1 MGEVIFTKDW
11 KELEQMCLNCKKCD
25 LCKTRTNVVFGY
37 GNIKSKVM
45 FIGEG
50 PGQNEDLQGKP
61 FVGRSGKLLDS
72 FLEEIGLNREKIYIA
87 NIVKCRPPDNR
98 DPFPEEQA
106 MCINWLRNQVYILR
120 PKIIVALGRIAAMKI
135 VDQNIK
141 ITRDH
146 GIFVE
151 KNNVWLMATLHPA
164 AVLRNMSRKPDV
176 QLDFKK
182 LKDKIGEVGDC
193 L

>member
-1 MGEVIFTKDW
+1 MEEVIFTKDW
-11 KELEQMCLNCKKCD
+11 GELKNMCINCRKCD
-25 LCKTRTNVVFGY
+25 LCKSRTNVVFGY
-37 GNIKSKVM
+37 GNIKSKIM

-50 PGQNEDLQGKP
+50 PGQNEDIQGKP
-61 FVGRSGKLLDS
+61 FVGRSGKLLDT

-87 NIVKCRPPDNR
+87 NMVKCRPPENR
-98 DPFPEEQA
+98 DPTLEEQE
-106 MCINWLRNQVYILR
+106 MCIDWLRNQVYILR

-135 VDQNIK
+135 VDPNIK

-146 GIFVE
+146 GIFLE

-182 LKDKIGEVGDC
+182 LKEKIDEVGVG

>member
-1 MGEVIFTKDW
+1 MEEIIFTKSW
-11 KELEQMCLNCKKCD
+11 EELEKMCQNCKKCD
-25 LCKTRTNVVFGY
+25 LCKNRTNVVFGY

-50 PGQNEDLQGKP
+50 PGQNEDIQGKP

-72 FLEEIGLNREKIYIA
+72 FLEEIGLDREKIYIA
-87 NIVKCRPPDNR
+87 NMVKCRPPENR
-98 DPFPEEQA
+98 DPLPEEQE

-120 PKIIVALGRIAAMKI
+120 PRIIVALGRIAAMKV
-135 VDQNIK
+135 VDPNIK

-151 KNNVWLMATLHPA
+151 RNNVWLMATLHPA
-164 AVLRNMSRKPDV
+164 AVLRNMSKKQDV

-182 LKDKIGEVGDC
+182 LRQKIDEIGGC
-193 L
+193 F

>member
-1 MGEVIFTKDW
+1 MEEVIFTKDW
-11 KELEQMCLNCKKCD
+11 KELEQMCLNCQKCD

-61 FVGRSGKLLDS
+61 FVGRSGKLLDV

-87 NIVKCRPPDNR
+87 NMVKCRPPENR
-98 DPFPEEQA
+98 DPLPEEQE

-120 PKIIVALGRIAAMKI
+120 PKIIVALGRIAAMKVI
-135 VDQNIK
+135 DPNIK

-164 AVLRNMSRKPDV
+164 AVLRNMSRKIDV

-182 LKDKIGEVGDC
+182 LKDKIDEVGGC

>member
-1 MGEVIFTKDW
+1 MEEIIFTKSW
-11 KELEQMCLNCKKCD
+11 EELEKMCQNCKKCD
-25 LCKTRTNVVFGY
+25 LCKNRTNVVFGY

-50 PGQNEDLQGKP
+50 PGQNEDIQGRP

-72 FLEEIGLNREKIYIA
+72 FLEEIGLDREKIYIA
-87 NIVKCRPPDNR
+87 NMVKCRPPENR
-98 DPFPEEQA
+98 DPLPEEQE

-120 PKIIVALGRIAAMKI
+120 PRIIVALGRIAAMKV
-135 VDQNIK
+135 VDPNIK

-151 KNNVWLMATLHPA
+151 RNNVWLMATLHPA
-164 AVLRNMSRKPDV
+164 AVLRNMSKKQDV

-182 LKDKIGEVGDC
+182 LRQKIDEIGGC
-193 L
+193 F